1 MILYKSTLHDS
12 SRQDAI
18 LARLEAYIN
27 RVRATMTLSPDAVI
41 RAVDRLGS
49 RIAAGEF
56 DSVIARIA
64 DPADVGRIRSLA
76 ARLMRRDALEERLRL
91 ELPPEPA
98 QTPAADGPQSPIR
111 REIRPLGTLFH
122 IAAGNMDALPAY
134 SLVEGLCAGN
144 FNILKLPSADSGV
157 TVEILGEL
165 IREEP
170 RIGDFTAVFDTPSTD
185 TDAMRKMASMADGI
199 VVWGGEEATSAVR
212 RLAPPGVKLIEWGH
226 RLGFAFAAGDPKDR
240 ELAALARHVAE
251 TKQLLCSSAQVIYL
265 DTRRMDDLRSFAARF
280 LPFLDAAMDARP
292 VTDLGALAQLSTRRR
307 CRELADVL
315 GEEEPEEVVRG
326 RSSSLILC
334 RDSALALSPLWGNVL
349 VKRLPRENLLPVLR
363 TAKGQLQT
371 AALLCPEEDRAAL
384 TEILIRAGVNRVT
397 RAGDL
402 STPFPGESHDG
413 EYPLRRYTRIVTVQ
427 R

>member
-18 LARLEAYIN
+18 LAHLEAHIN

-56 DSVIARIA
+56 DPVIARIA

-76 ARLMRRDALEERLRL
+76 ARLMSRDALEARLKN
-91 ELPPEPA
+91 ELGEPLRED
-98 QTPAADGPQSPIR
+98 PASPIR
-111 REIRPLGTLFH
+111 KELRPLGTLFH

-226 RLGFAFAAGDPKDR
+226 RLGFAYAAGDPEDR

-307 CRELADVL
+307 CRELADAL

-413 EYPLRRYTRIVTVQ
+413 EYPLRRYTRIITVQ

>member
-76 ARLMRRDALEERLRL
+76 ARLMSRDALEARLKN
-91 ELPPEPA
+91 ELGEPLRDD
-98 QTPAADGPQSPIR
+98 PASPIR
-111 REIRPLGTLFH
+111 KELRPLGTLFH

-226 RLGFAFAAGDPKDR
+226 RLGFAFVAGDPEDR

-307 CRELADVL
+307 CRELADAL

-371 AALLCPEEDRAAL
+371 AALLCPEEERAAL
-384 TEILIRAGVNRVT
+384 TEVLIRSGVNRVT

-413 EYPLRRYTRIVTVQ
+413 EYPLRRYTRIITVQ